1 MARETGIGIRTIE
14 RIESGESDMKVS
26 HMERYMSVLG
36 LSHFDLAIA
45 VQTGN
50 YSVSN
55 EMESAAKALPHDIRL
70 LQFQYIVKLAE
81 ILNKK
86 GPG

>member
-14 RIESGESDMKVS
+14 RVESGESNMKVL
-26 HMERYMSVLG
+26 HMELYMSVLS
-36 LSHFDLAIA
+36 LSYFDLAVA

-50 YSVSN
+50 YSVSS
-55 EMESAAKALPHDIRL
+55 EMESAAKSLPHDIRL